1 MTDKKLCSKSFCI
14 VSEDL
19 LHDVAFVLEVQG
31 YVIGWIKEHL
41 KHIKTITYFS
51 DGCAQQYKNYKNFI
65 NLSYHETDFNIS
77 AKWAFFAT
85 SHGKSP
91 CDGIGGT
98 VKRLVKRACLQKRAV
113 ILNIVDF
120 MHYCQYRIEGI
131 AFMHLSS
138 NTLQSTRTF
147 LKKRFES
154 GNTVPGTPSYHL
166 FVLLGNGQIAFKNV
180 ASDEKYA
187 GQIKF
192 FSPIPET
199 IRVEPMEFVA
209 CIYNAQWW
217 IGIVLSINH
226 AYEDVEVKFMKPAG
240 PSTSFAWPAFDDI
253 CNIPYNDVICKVS
266 CPQILGSGRRYTIDS
281 SVMAEV
287 DAKFRMLALLSE

>member
-1 MTDKKLCSKSFCI
+1 MTKNRLSCWTLLDFAENYSYIVQDEVQSFHWNNSQCSLHPAVIYYRDCDKELCSKSFCI

-91 CDGIGGT
+91 YDGIGGT

-120 MHYCQYRIEGI
+120 MHDCQHHIEGI

-147 LKKRFES
+147 LKKKDL
-154 GNTVPGTPSYHL
+154 N
-166 FVLLGNGQIAFKNV
+166 
-180 ASDEKYA
+180 
-187 GQIKF
+187 
-192 FSPIPET
+192 PET
-199 IRVEPMEFVA
+199 RYLVHGHTT
-209 CIYNAQWW
+209 Y
-217 IGIVLSINH
+217 L
-226 AYEDVEVKFMKPAG
+226 
-240 PSTSFAWPAFDDI
+240 
-253 CNIPYNDVICKVS
+253 
-266 CPQILGSGRRYTIDS
+266 CP
-281 SVMAEV
+281 
-287 DAKFRMLALLSE
+287 